1 MIPRAADSLDRRR
14 AARRGSALL
23 AVLGGIATLSCIAL
37 ALGSSARTALD
48 RAALRADSAQA
59 HLLARGGIE
68 AAIHELASATVRR
81 DSLSGIVRR
90 GYSFPAGTAA
100 VRIEGES
107 GKINVNRCG
116 IQALS
121 NLIGSLASAP
131 DSAGALA
138 DGIVRYRQGLLAGR
152 IRHFKP
158 SLPVAANST
167 KRSSFERRFA
177 SIQVVEELLTVPG
190 ISADLLYGT
199 YRPFATDGGK
209 QGLREIAG
217 LRRYLRTEGSASVD
231 INAAPRAVLLA
242 SGLSAALA
250 DEVLAARE
258 RAPLSQAGA
267 LFRRASRAA
276 VHLPLGTGVGTGAWT
291 ITATGTELAR
301 FASHT
306 VTATVQAS
314 ESTGRLRVSRWYERS
329 L

>member
-1 MIPRAADSLDRRR
+1 MIPRAAHCPDRRR

-23 AVLGGIATLSCIAL
+23 AVLGGVATLSCIAL
-37 ALGSSARTALD
+37 ALASSARTALD
-48 RAALRADSAQA
+48 RAALRADGAQA

-68 AAIHELASATVRR
+68 AALHELAGATVRR
-81 DSLSGIVRR
+81 GSLTGIARR
-90 GYSFPAGTAA
+90 DYSFPAGTAE
-100 VRIEGES
+100 VRIEAES

-116 IQALS
+116 RQALR
-121 NLIGSLASAP
+121 NLIGSLAAAP
-131 DSAGALA
+131 GSAGALA
-138 DGIVRYRQGLLAGR
+138 DGIVRYRQGLLSGR
-152 IRHFKP
+152 VRHFDP
-158 SLPVAANST
+158 SRPVSPDST
-167 KRSSFERRFA
+167 GRSSFGRRFA

-209 QGLREIAG
+209 KGLREIAG

-231 INAAPRAVLLA
+231 VNAAPRAVLLA

-258 RAPLSQAGA
+258 RAPLAQTEA

-276 VHLPLGTGVGTGAWT
+276 VHLPLGTGAGNGAWT
-291 ITATGTELAR
+291 ITATGTEFAR
-301 FASHT
+301 FASRT
-306 VTATVQAS
+306 VAATVQAS
-314 ESTGRLRVSRWYERS
+314 ESTGCLRVRRWYERS